1 MRPGCPSG
9 ARLEGEVA
17 LVDAAPL
24 DVEHEAPAGALVVDG
39 EVQRL
44 LQAAGAV
51 VSGGDFSAEG
61 TRQVRLRAVVDA
73 QERVPARATTRG
85 EEDGPLKEGE
95 RAVSACGVGGQVWA
109 ARWCACVRAWSG
121 EGGEGGTVVAS
132 RGTQKV

>member
-1 MRPGCPSG
+1 MRWGLDGGGMGKRVRGEGLSG

-61 TRQVRLRAVVDA
+61 TRQVLLRAVVDA
-73 QERVPARATTRG
+73 
-85 EEDGPLKEGE
+85 
-95 RAVSACGVGGQVWA
+95 
-109 ARWCACVRAWSG
+109 
-121 EGGEGGTVVAS
+121 
-132 RGTQKV
+132 